1 MTFLSRRTVLAGL
14 AALPIVRPALAALQP
29 YELVQDGTSVDFI
42 FALSGITQSGSMP
55 IQSAD
60 IQIDLG
66 NLPNSSVAVVLS
78 VADAR
83 TNIPFARK
91 PMLSESVLDAA
102 TFPTIQFKSTNILLG
117 EGGRISRGAKIVGD
131 LTVRDITRP
140 IALQANLFRERGSAT
155 DSLNDLSIRLT
166 GALNRHDFGAS
177 GYADL
182 VQDTVGLDIQARIK
196 RTR

>member
-1 MTFLSRRTVLAGL
+1 MTILSRRTLLGGL
-14 AALPIVRPALAALQP
+14 VTLPMVRPALAALQP
-29 YELVQDGTSVDFI
+29 YELLKDGTSVDFT
-42 FALSGITQSGSMP
+42 FALSGITQSGTMP

-60 IQIDLG
+60 IQIDLRD
-66 NLPNSSVAVVLS
+66 LPNSRVAVVLS
-78 VADAR
+78 VAEAR
-83 TNIPFARK
+83 TKVPFARK

-102 TFPTIQFKSTNILLG
+102 AFPTIQFESTSILLG
-117 EGGRISRGAKIVGD
+117 EGGRISRGAMVVGD
-131 LTVRDITRP
+131 LTLRGVTRP

-155 DSLNDLSIRLT
+155 DNLDDLSINLT

-196 RTR
+196 RIG

>member
-14 AALPIVRPALAALQP
+14 ATLSIVRPALAALQP
-29 YELVQDGTSVDFI
+29 YELVQDGTSVEFT
-42 FALSGITQSGSMP
+42 FALSGITQSGRMP
-55 IQSAD
+55 IQSAE

-66 NLPNSSVAVVLS
+66 NLPNSRVAVVLS

-102 TFPTIQFKSTNILLG
+102 TFPTIQFKSTSILLG

-155 DSLNDLSIRLT
+155 DNLDDLSIRLT

>member
-1 MTFLSRRTVLAGL
+1 MTFLSRRTVLARL
-14 AALPIVRPALAALQP
+14 ATLSIVRPALAALQP
-29 YELVQDGTSVDFI
+29 YELMQDGTSVEFT
-42 FALSGITQSGSMP
+42 FALSGITQSGTMP

-66 NLPNSSVAVVLS
+66 NLPNSRVAVVLS

-155 DSLNDLSIRLT
+155 DSLDDLSIRLT

-196 RTR
+196 RTG